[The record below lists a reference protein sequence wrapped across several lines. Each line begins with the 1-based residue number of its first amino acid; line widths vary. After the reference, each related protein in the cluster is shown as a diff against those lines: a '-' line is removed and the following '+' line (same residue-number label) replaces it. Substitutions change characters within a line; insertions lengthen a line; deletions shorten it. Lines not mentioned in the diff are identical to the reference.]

1 MFTWICPQCGR
12 EVPPSY
18 SECPTCAERRQQGG
32 QPQAPQP
39 VPPQQPQYAPQPPQQ
54 PQYAPQPPQ
63 QPQYAPQQPV
73 YAPAPPQQTAQFPVP
88 QQPVMAAP
96 QYVPPQQPQYP
107 APQPQAVYTLDEQKK
122 GLPTWLVGI
131 LTVAVLGGAL
141 FGLYKYVGKG
151 NNGGSAATP
160 AKSEADSKAAAGHP
174 YRKYIEIAGLRI
186 LENSARKPVIRYTVV
201 NHSPAELQNLELQL
215 TLTSTSGAEPLSII
229 KAKVGTV
236 DAYGVKDME
245 SPLETKLK
253 IYELPDW
260 HFVKASFEIT
270 APK

>member
-39 VPPQQPQYAPQPPQQ
+39 APQQ

-63 QPQYAPQQPV
+63 QPQYAPQQPQYAPQPPV
-73 YAPAPPQQTAQFPVP
+73 YAPAPPQQTGQFPTP
-88 QQPVMAAP
+88 QQPAIAAP
-96 QYVPPQQPQYP
+96 QYMPPQQPQYA

-151 NNGGSAATP
+151 SSGGTAATP
-160 AKSEADSKAAAGHP
+160 ARSEADSKAAAGHP

-260 HFVKASFEIT
+260 QFVKAAFEIT